1 GRLASDAIDLV
12 TRHPD
17 RAADMRIEFARP
29 QEPVVVD
36 GDHDL
41 LHRAVFNLVLNA
53 VQHSGSEGVVT
64 VEVDRPNGD
73 MPPSIDLPEPVRVRV
88 RDSGPG
94 IPAEDIPRMFDPFF
108 TRRSGGTGLGLALV
122 HRAVEAHR
130 GTILVDSTVG
140 RGACFTIYLPAHA
153 GRELGDGNRAS

>member
-1 GRLASDAIDLV
+1 
-12 TRHPD
+12 
-17 RAADMRIEFARP
+17 
-29 QEPVVVD
+29 
-36 GDHDL
+36 
-41 LHRAVFNLVLNA
+41 
-53 VQHSGSEGVVT
+53 
-64 VEVDRPNGD
+64 
-73 MPPSIDLPEPVRVRV
+73 
-88 RDSGPG
+88 
-94 IPAEDIPRMFDPFF
+94 MFDPFF